1 MSIYPTKQASVR
13 DPAVWVGAGN
23 LLFHYT
29 EVPTTNALR
38 TERRTMIAL
47 YGYRYSY
54 NRTKLILAASLL
66 VGKCGVDLLLNGAP
80 YSVADLDVR

>member
-1 MSIYPTKQASVR
+1 
-13 DPAVWVGAGN
+13 
-23 LLFHYT
+23 
-29 EVPTTNALR
+29 
-38 TERRTMIAL
+38 MIAL